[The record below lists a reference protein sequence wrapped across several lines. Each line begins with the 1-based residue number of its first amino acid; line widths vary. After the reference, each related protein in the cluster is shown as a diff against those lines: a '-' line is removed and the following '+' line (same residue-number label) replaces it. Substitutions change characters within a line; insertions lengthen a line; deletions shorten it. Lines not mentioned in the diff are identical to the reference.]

1 MARFKVIKV
10 GKPLSID
17 ELSRTR
23 SPRGRKANPRDAELR
38 LLVNEVSAGSES
50 QVLPWEYG
58 DLKVATARLAAN
70 KVIKQMDA
78 SVYVGTHRDHPG
90 MLLFSRR
97 PLSNRARRK

>member
-10 GKPLSID
+10 GKALSID
-17 ELSRTR
+17 ELRKAKT
-23 SPRGRKANPRDAELR
+23 PRGRRPNPRDAELR

-50 QVLPWEYG
+50 QVIPWEYG

-90 MLLFSRR
+90 MLLFSRQ
-97 PLSNRARRK
+97 PLSKRARRK